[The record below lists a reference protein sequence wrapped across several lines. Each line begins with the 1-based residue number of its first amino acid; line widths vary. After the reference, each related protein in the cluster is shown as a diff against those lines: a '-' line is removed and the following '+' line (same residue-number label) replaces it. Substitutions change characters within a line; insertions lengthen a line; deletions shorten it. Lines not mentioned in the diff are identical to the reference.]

1 MATARAIVRVPAIAR
16 PGEIIDVR
24 VLLQH
29 PMETGFRPGADGQTL
44 PRDIV
49 TRVEVRFDGTLVF
62 AADCFSAVAANPYIS
77 FPLRATASGTLTLS
91 FTGDHGFAHTES
103 ARLTVA

>member
-1 MATARAIVRVPAIAR
+1 MATTRALVRLPAIAR

-49 TRVEVRFDGTLVF
+49 TRVEARFDGALVF